1 MDQQTNLSKP
11 MDQVKPETV
20 DLQPSILKELKSIN
34 GKLGFFVVILILAII
49 IQIFSAIFSF

>member
-1 MDQQTNLSKP
+1 

>member
-1 MDQQTNLSKP
+1 MDQQNDPSKP
-11 MDQVKPETV
+11 MNQVRPATE

-49 IQIFSAIFSF
+49 IQLFSAILSF